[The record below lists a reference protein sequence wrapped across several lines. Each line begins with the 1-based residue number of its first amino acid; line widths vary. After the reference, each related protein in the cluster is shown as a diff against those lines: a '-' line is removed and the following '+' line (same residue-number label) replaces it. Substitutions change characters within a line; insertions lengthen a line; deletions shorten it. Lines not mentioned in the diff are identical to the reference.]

1 MTGRTFDR
9 RLLVLALLP
18 LAIYALVYIVIDR
31 ARPTGL
37 EFAIIDPAE
46 FAKVAAAEGQLR
58 YYWLSAFVL
67 LAAVSLA
74 VAASAAMSL
83 YRDAPRRDRGIIFG
97 LVSLAAV
104 AVIGSEVMGVAAR
117 WYTYLGEGLFETIF
131 SQITVGA
138 DGDLTLLQAFK
149 IGQEVIKG
157 SAAVAL
163 LLLTAG
169 LIVTLTRPPTD
180 ASFKARAQH
189 IAAAALR
196 QRTYLQHAALVYVF
210 AMLSMLAWMYWPS
223 PFLASDAVRNDYKDL
238 VMGAAILQG
247 TAFSLGVAAIYLPP
261 ALLLRHRSTMLTSSI
276 GPDTEL
282 DPETEAAF
290 EPLSVHPFDQFRQVA
305 VMMMPVMV
313 SLLPAVKDLWGVAV

>member
-104 AVIGSEVMGVAAR
+104 AVVGSEVMGVAAR

-196 QRTYLQHAALVYVF
+196 QRTYLQGFGDGRGDPARHSLQPRGRRDLPAAR
-210 AMLSMLAWMYWPS
+210 P
-223 PFLASDAVRNDYKDL
+223 
-238 VMGAAILQG
+238 
-247 TAFSLGVAAIYLPP
+247 VAAPSLDDADFEHRPGYRTRPGDGGGHRASIRTPIRSIP
-261 ALLLRHRSTMLTSSI
+261 AGGGDDDAGHGQPAASGE
-276 GPDTEL
+276 GPVGRGCVE
-282 DPETEAAF
+282 
-290 EPLSVHPFDQFRQVA
+290 
-305 VMMMPVMV
+305 
-313 SLLPAVKDLWGVAV
+313 